1 MDIFGRV
8 LCRTLERICDLCEAS
23 MDTFKQELALKPALN
38 NTILGKLIER
48 QALFQSCTRRT

>member
-1 MDIFGRV
+1 
-8 LCRTLERICDLCEAS
+8 

-48 QALFQSCTRRT
+48 QALFSVVSLKDVDIQEGQN

>member
-1 MDIFGRV
+1 
-8 LCRTLERICDLCEAS
+8 

-48 QALFQSCTRRT
+48 QALFCQPSFKALQEGHNHHPYVK